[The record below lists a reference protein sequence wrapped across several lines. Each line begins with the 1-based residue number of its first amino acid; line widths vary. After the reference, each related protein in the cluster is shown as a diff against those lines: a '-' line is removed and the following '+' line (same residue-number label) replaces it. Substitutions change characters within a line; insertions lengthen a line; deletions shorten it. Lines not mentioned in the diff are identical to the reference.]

1 MKINELEKIIKKL
14 GYNVYFLSSNEIS
27 VASDIISLVSDEYI
41 SAFVIKTGDA
51 FVLSDRHETILSWSK
66 GDEIKN
72 NKPINLIKEFAKE
85 NGAEFDNYCLTKNFD
100 VNKDI
105 DNQLNEF
112 FKVLIYADKI
122 FAEFKNK

>member
-72 NKPINLIKEFAKE
+72 MVQS
-85 NGAEFDNYCLTKNFD
+85 LTTI
-100 VNKDI
+100 V
-105 DNQLNEF
+105 
-112 FKVLIYADKI
+112 
-122 FAEFKNK
+122 

>member
-27 VASDIISLVSDEYI
+27 VASDIVSLISDEYI
-41 SAFVIKTGDA
+41 SVFITKTGND
-51 FVLSDRHETILSWSK
+51 FSLSDRHETILSWSK

-72 NKPINLIKEFAKE
+72 NKPIKLIKEFAKE

>member
-72 NKPINLIKEFAKE
+72 NKPIKLIKEFAKE
-85 NGAEFDNYCLTKNFD
+85 NGTEFDNYCLTKKFD
-100 VNKDI
+100 INSNVDV
-105 DNQLNEF
+105 QLDEF
-112 FKVLIYADKI
+112 FKVLIYADKV
-122 FAEFKNK
+122 FAKYKNK

>member
-72 NKPINLIKEFAKE
+72 NKPIRLIKEFAKE
-85 NGAEFDNYCLTKNFD
+85 NGAEFDNYCLTKKFD
-100 VNKDI
+100 INSNVDV
-105 DNQLNEF
+105 QLDEF
-112 FKVLIYADKI
+112 FKVLIYADKV
-122 FAEFKNK
+122 FAKYKNK

>member
-72 NKPINLIKEFAKE
+72 NRPISLIKEFAKE
-85 NGAEFDNYCLTKNFD
+85 NGTEFDNYCLTKNFD